1 MLISSLSVFVMVR
14 NRNLFGCQPLD
25 NTHAYSVVHYM
36 AYERKSFSQTMQG
49 VPTCVGVVDALVV
62 CRYDSHGA
70 FDIYG
75 CKVQNQMHASDHI
88 QDNENDKI
96 RCTRLTTYRTHLTT
110 YRTTSH
116 LVSTL
121 YLFIHMSRT
130 KLEYSIFYRDKI
142 AFNQTKKVSANITI
156 QSAINCHINKN

>member
-1 MLISSLSVFVMVR
+1 MQFLTVFYTIISSSSMLISCLSVFVMVL

-25 NTHAYSVVHYM
+25 NTHSYSVVHQM
-36 AYERKSFSQTMQG
+36 AYECRSLAVQG

-75 CKVQNQMHASDHI
+75 CKAQNQMHTSDHI

-96 RCTRLTTYRTHLTT
+96 RCTRLTTYGTHLTT
-110 YRTTSH
+110 YWTMSH

-121 YLFIHMSRT
+121 YLFIHVSRT
-130 KLEYSIFYRDKI
+130 KLEYSILYTDRI
-142 AFNQTKKVSANITI
+142 AFNQTKKVTPT
-156 QSAINCHINKN
+156 

>member
-1 MLISSLSVFVMVR
+1 MSTIEINNVVRNSILHDNSSPYMLISSLSVFVMVR

-36 AYERKSFSQTMQG
+36 AYERKSFSQVVQG

-70 FDIYG
+70 FDIFG
-75 CKVQNQMHASDHI
+75 CKAQNEMHTSDHI
-88 QDNENDKI
+88 QVNENDKI

-121 YLFIHMSRT
+121 YLFIHMYVPS
-130 KLEYSIFYRDKI
+130 
-142 AFNQTKKVSANITI
+142 
-156 QSAINCHINKN
+156 